1 METGIVQWFND
12 AKGFGFVKT
21 EQGDQII
28 CEKWHMLHEPKTM
41 KERQRISFTRSQ
53 WNSRDVAREITV

>member
-21 EQGDQII
+21 DKGDQII
-28 CEKWHMLHEPKTM
+28 CEKWHMISEPKTM
-41 KERQRISFTRSQ
+41 KERQKISCTFSC
-53 WNSRDVAREITV
+53 ALFK